1 MAGPDVVYSSPA
13 ARGSNRP
20 APPVRDT
27 GRRRTGAAARG
38 RWWTRR
44 PGRTGSRRGGR
55 DRGTVL
61 PAHSPVRTAPSRC
74 QEEPKVTSWVGR
86 TAVEIAAAVREKRVT
101 PREVVAEHLARI
113 ERLDG
118 RVGAFRAVRAGAA
131 LAEADEV
138 AARAGLGE
146 LPLAGVPVAVKD
158 NLAVRG
164 ESMRVGSAATPDAPA
179 ERDHET
185 VARLRAA
192 GAVVVG
198 LTNVPELC
206 VFGTTEGVH
215 GTARNPWDPTR
226 TAGGSSG
233 GSAAAVAAGMVPIA
247 LGNDGMGSLRIPAAN
262 CGLVAVK
269 PGRGVVPAAIG
280 DGDWFGMSEN
290 GPLATTVED
299 ARLVLAVLAGT
310 GEARRPGNETRR
322 IAVSLRSPLAGVTVT
337 RPYAAAVREA
347 AGVLIRAG
355 HQVRRADP
363 PYPVSLGAT
372 ALAHWTAGTAVDARG
387 VDARLLAR
395 RTRVHAA
402 IGRRCEHTVRSG
414 TGRERLRRRLEPF
427 FAEHDVLLT
436 PALARRSPRA
446 APWHERGWLR
456 NVVANS
462 AYSPLTPPWN
472 LTGWPAMSVPFGT
485 LPSGAPRAVQLVG
498 RPGSEADLLEI
509 AGQLEQRRPWRR
521 IAPLE

>member
-1 MAGPDVVYSSPA
+1 M
-13 ARGSNRP
+13 
-20 APPVRDT
+20 T
-27 GRRRTGAAARG
+27 T
-38 RWWTRR
+38 
-44 PGRTGSRRGGR
+44 
-55 DRGTVL
+55 
-61 PAHSPVRTAPSRC
+61 
-74 QEEPKVTSWVGR
+74 WVGKA
-86 TAVEIAAAVREKRVT
+86 AVEIAAAVREKQVT

-118 RVGAFRAVRAGAA
+118 RIGAFRVVRAEAA

-138 AARAGLGE
+138 AARGDLAG

-164 ESMRVGSAATPDAPA
+164 ESMRVGSAATPDRPA
-179 ERDHET
+179 GADHVT

-215 GTARNPWDPTR
+215 GTARNPWDTSR

-262 CGLVAVK
+262 CGLVTIK
-269 PGRGVVPAAIG
+269 PGHGVVPAGIG

-299 ARLVLAVLAGT
+299 ARLMLSVLADTGFAGED
-310 GEARRPGNETRR
+310 GEPGAPSV
-322 IAVSLRSPLAGVTVT
+322 AVSLRSPLAGVTVSA
-337 RPYAAAVREA
+337 PYAGAARDA
-347 AGVLIRAG
+347 AGVLMRAG

-363 PYPVSLGAT
+363 PYPLSLGVT
-372 ALAHWTAGTAVDARG
+372 SLAHWTAGTAVDAAPY
-387 VDARLLAR
+387 DPRLLAR

-402 IGRRCEHTVRSG
+402 LGRRFLNGVHGG
-414 TGRERLRRRLEPF
+414 TAREELRRRLEPF
-427 FAEHDVLLT
+427 FAEYDVLLT
-436 PALARRSPRA
+436 PALARRSPRSE
-446 APWHERGWLR
+446 PWHERGWLR
-456 NVVANS
+456 NVLVNTN
-462 AYSPLTPPWN
+462 YSPLTPPWN

-485 LPSGAPRAVQLVG
+485 LPSGAPAAVQLVG
-498 RPGSEADLLEI
+498 RPGSEAELLRV
-509 AGQLEQRRPWRR
+509 AARLEALRPWRR
-521 IAPLE
+521 TAPLD

>member
-1 MAGPDVVYSSPA
+1 
-13 ARGSNRP
+13 
-20 APPVRDT
+20 
-27 GRRRTGAAARG
+27 
-38 RWWTRR
+38 
-44 PGRTGSRRGGR
+44 
-55 DRGTVL
+55 
-61 PAHSPVRTAPSRC
+61 
-74 QEEPKVTSWVGR
+74 VTSWVGR
-86 TAVEIAAAVREKRVT
+86 TAAEIAAAVREKRAT

-118 RVGAFRAVRAGAA
+118 RVGAFRTVRAEAA

-138 AARAGLGE
+138 AARGDLAE

-164 ESMRVGSAATPDAPA
+164 ESNRLGSAATPDTPA
-179 ERDHET
+179 EEDHVT

-262 CGLVAVK
+262 CGLVTIK
-269 PGRGVVPAAIG
+269 PGHGVVPAGIS

-299 ARLVLAVLAGT
+299 ARLMLSVLAGS
-310 GEARRPGNETRR
+310 EVVRRPDPGMRK
-322 IAVSLRSPLAGVTVT
+322 IAVSLRSPLAGITIS
-337 RPYAAAVREA
+337 RPYAAAAREA
-347 AGVLIRAG
+347 AGVLMKAG
-355 HQVRRADP
+355 HQLRRADP
-363 PYPVSLGAT
+363 PYPMSLGMT
-372 ALAHWTAGTAVDARG
+372 ALTHWTAGTAVDAEG
-387 VDARLLAR
+387 YDPHLLTR

-402 IGRRCEHTVRSG
+402 VGRRFVRG
-414 TGRERLRRRLEPF
+414 VRTGESRAQLRRRLEPF
-427 FAEHDVLLT
+427 FAEYDVLLT
-436 PALARRSPRA
+436 PALARRSPA
-446 APWHERGWLR
+446 SAPWHERGWMR

-462 AYSPLTPPWN
+462 NYSPLTPPWN
-472 LTGWPAMSVPFGT
+472 LTGWPAMSVPCGT
-485 LPSGAPRAVQLVG
+485 LPSGAPCAVQLVG
-498 RPGSEADLLEI
+498 QPGAEADLLEL
-509 AGQLEQRRPWRR
+509 AEQLEKRHPWQRT
-521 IAPLE
+521 APLE